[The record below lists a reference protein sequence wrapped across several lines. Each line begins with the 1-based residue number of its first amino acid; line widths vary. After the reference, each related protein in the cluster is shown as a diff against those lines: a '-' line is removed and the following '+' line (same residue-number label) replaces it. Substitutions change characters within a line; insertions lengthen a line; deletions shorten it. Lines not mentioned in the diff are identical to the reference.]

1 MSSQGALW
9 DNVYA
14 VNGAAQQGRKDSKCT
29 CDLNSTTEGTPTA
42 QTDSNVHLA
51 LLFLIHYQ
59 RSDGSSKN
67 QKLSHQISKYHN
79 YSDYSIA
86 HNFEEVLKVVLHFAC
101 GHQIKI
107 RETFLP

>member
-1 MSSQGALW
+1 ME
-9 DNVYA
+9 V
-14 VNGAAQQGRKDSKCT
+14 
-29 CDLNSTTEGTPTA
+29 
-42 QTDSNVHLA
+42 
-51 LLFLIHYQ
+51 Q
-59 RSDGSSKN
+59 RIK
-67 QKLSHQISKYHN
+67 KLSHQISKYHN